1 LKPLGDPPP
10 QVRDCRLTRV
20 RYRRAER
27 CILQYTLRLEEA
39 ATGGERYQWVGGA
52 IHADGRT
59 ERRWRRS
66 RRRLDPLR
74 AAREET
80 VGFEPVTFIPELRML
95 AELFPYDRRL
105 PALPALTGS
114 SSPDLERRLL
124 ASLGSGAWQIETRAC
139 EPMRYRAQLGAVLRY
154 AL

>member
-1 LKPLGDPPP
+1 
-10 QVRDCRLTRV
+10 
-20 RYRRAER
+20 
-27 CILQYTLRLEEA
+27 
-39 ATGGERYQWVGGA
+39 
-52 IHADGRT
+52 
-59 ERRWRRS
+59 
-66 RRRLDPLR
+66 
-74 AAREET
+74 
-80 VGFEPVTFIPELRML
+80 FEPVTFIPELRML

-154 AL
+154 ALQARDMLTGEGREGRYYVKVYGDEETGERSYRALSTLCNGGGTDRRPFAVSRPVACWGDLRCLAQEEAPGTLLER